1 MIDIAVLAG
10 VAIVISSVV
19 MVFGCVCHLFKRGSG
34 FTTFEND
41 LEGGFGNTVFSQ
53 DTSDISQV
61 TFETI
66 PDILAKTVTATALRP
81 RISCT
86 NTEIQKQSAKRVASF
101 KAFPRSHL
109 TYIKE
114 MGVGWF
120 GQVLVSEAY
129 NMVTSSRSTRVVVK
143 MMKDDA
149 NSTEQQLFLQDLSVY
164 REMDHPN
171 VLKLLGQ
178 CTEASPFLTIVEY
191 ASMGDLKS
199 YLRKERQ
206 IVKTMKDGIVR
217 MQFLTD
223 MASGLQCLH
232 VNGYLHHDFACRN
245 CVVMS
250 NMTVKI
256 GDYGV
261 AEDHFR
267 EDYYD
272 NGQDLL
278 PIRWM
283 APESISLT
291 NSIWQVTEFT
301 KQSNM
306 WSFGVAMF
314 EVTEYGH
321 QPYKDLTDEMVL
333 QNMIKAYPTSLEL
346 PHTDDPI
353 KSQLYQMMQLCWQD
367 SSHRP
372 QIEEIHAQLQKIQSE
387 KEAADEAEFERKW
400 AKMSTR
406 EARVVKVEVH
416 ASDISGIKHNV
427 VDDICAADFN
437 SNSLPTHIN
446 ADEKG
451 DNFNCEIVSGSIGHD
466 SPISTPNR
474 PTVHRSTSTPV
485 GSNKDSNKVSNS
497 QPSTPLSSV
506 KVTNKVTRSQPTTPQ
521 VFAKDVNK
529 DSYSQ
534 INTSKVSLDDRNNV
548 RNSQST
554 TDEVKSRN
562 SAQTLTNKYQTDIRP
577 QLATNNDQALISTD
591 KEPVKLNNSIPDI
604 CLNGTKIE
612 DSPSSDSSFCETQ
625 LDLTVDKESK
635 NSQSVIPGGMDRSE
649 EKKHKNENSVSFANN
664 EVTNSRDPSGQF
676 NSVDSII
683 DFEEKYGETPNS
695 VHKKDILD
703 NLPKSDNV
711 EDIYSET
718 NDKSDN
724 IDDLSDEN
732 EEDEAEKLRLL
743 KLTLSGVLLST
754 DVKSSVDENSGISS
768 PTSDDMDIARE
779 IYISKGMSAPPSK
792 YTSTRS
798 LNTIL
803 EDELLCEDEP
813 QTKAF
818 SNELKFVEP
827 SEEYNMSDSFIDSFE
842 WDDYIGDELVGRV
855 RSSDISPR
863 ESIDF
868 PDWTM
873 EQDSSSQDSEIHNDS
888 KNDANRSGKSGRKIN
903 ASNLSDSEV
912 KNSPLGALAS
922 SKSPKSP
929 LGALAST
936 KSPKSPLGAAAH
948 SYVKHIL
955 SNRSSNTNKN
965 VSFYSFSHNTDQD
978 QEHGTSTTPQ
988 YNPMDEWEI

>member
-19 MVFGCVCHLFKRGSG
+19 LVFGCVCHLFKRGSG

-53 DTSDISQV
+53 GDTSDISQV

-164 REMDHPN
+164 RELDHPN

-245 CVVMS
+245 CMVMS

-314 EVTEYGH
+314 EVTEYGQ

-333 QNMIKAYPTSLEL
+333 QNMIKAYPTSIEL

-416 ASDISGIKHNV
+416 ASDISGLKHNV

-446 ADEKG
+446 VDEKG
-451 DNFNCEIVSGSIGHD
+451 DTIFNCEIVSGSIGHD

-485 GSNKDSNKVSNS
+485 GSNKDSNKVNNS
-497 QPSTPLSSV
+497 QPSTPVSLGKDV
-506 KVTNKVTRSQPTTPQ
+506 NKVSNSQPNTPQ
-521 VFAKDVNK
+521 VFAKDVKKVSNLNSQMNTSEVSSNELNKVRTSQSITDEDKSTISVKTLSNK
-529 DSYSQ
+529 D
-534 INTSKVSLDDRNNV
+534 
-548 RNSQST
+548 
-554 TDEVKSRN
+554 
-562 SAQTLTNKYQTDIRP
+562 QTGIRP
-577 QLATNNDQALISTD
+577 QQVTSKDQALSSINED
-591 KEPVKLNNSIPDI
+591 RVKLDSSIPDI
-604 CLNGTKIE
+604 CINGTKIE
-612 DSPSSDSSFCETQ
+612 NNPSSESSVCKTQ
-625 LDLTVDKESK
+625 LYLTVDKEGK
-635 NSQSVIPGGMDRSE
+635 DSQSIVSGGMGRNE
-649 EKKHKNENSVSFANN
+649 EKIHKNENSVSFVN
-664 EVTNSRDPSGQF
+664 

-683 DFEEKYGETPNS
+683 DFEEKYGETHNS
-695 VHKKDILD
+695 VHKQKMLSG
-703 NLPKSDNV
+703 LPKSDNV
-711 EDIYSET
+711 EDIHSET
-718 NDKSDN
+718 NSKTDN

-732 EEDEAEKLRLL
+732 EEDEAEKLKLL

-754 DVKSSVDENSGISS
+754 DMKSSTDENSGISS

-779 IYISKGMSAPPSK
+779 IYMSKGMSVPPSK

-803 EDELLCEDEP
+803 EDELLCENENEP
-813 QTKAF
+813 QTIAS

-827 SEEYNMSDSFIDSFE
+827 SEDFNISDSYIDSFE

-855 RSSDISPR
+855 RNSDISPR

-873 EQDSSSQDSEIHNDS
+873 EQDSSSQDSEIQNDS
-888 KNDANRSGKSGRKIN
+888 KTEANPSGKSGKKMN
-903 ASNLSDSEV
+903 TSNLSDSEV

-922 SKSPKSP
+922 
-929 LGALAST
+929 T
-936 KSPKSPLGAAAH
+936 RSPKSPLGAAAH

-965 VSFYSFSHNTDQD
+965 VSFYSFSHNTDQE
-978 QEHGTSTTPQ
+978 QEHGTSTASL

>member
-1 MIDIAVLAG
+1 MIDIALLAG

-19 MVFGCVCHLFKRGSG
+19 LVFGCVCHLFKRGSG

-120 GQVLVSEAY
+120 GQGSSLSLQSQ
-129 NMVTSSRSTRVVVK
+129 VTHTTIPSGSLRLQVTHTTIPSGSLRLQVTHTTIPSGSLRRLQVTHTTIPSGSLRLQVTLFLQDTR
-143 MMKDDA
+143 
-149 NSTEQQLFLQDLSVY
+149 QLFLQDLSVY

-291 NSIWQVTEFT
+291 NSIWQVTEFS

-333 QNMIKAYPTSLEL
+333 QNMIKAYPTSIEL

-353 KSQLYQMMQLCWQD
+353 KSQLYQMMQFVG
-367 SSHRP
+367 R
-372 QIEEIHAQLQKIQSE
+372 I
-387 KEAADEAEFERKW
+387 R
-400 AKMSTR
+400 
-406 EARVVKVEVH
+406 
-416 ASDISGIKHNV
+416 
-427 VDDICAADFN
+427 
-437 SNSLPTHIN
+437 HI
-446 ADEKG
+446 
-451 DNFNCEIVSGSIGHD
+451 
-466 SPISTPNR
+466 
-474 PTVHRSTSTPV
+474 VHR
-485 GSNKDSNKVSNS
+485 
-497 QPSTPLSSV
+497 
-506 KVTNKVTRSQPTTPQ
+506 
-521 VFAKDVNK
+521 
-529 DSYSQ
+529 
-534 INTSKVSLDDRNNV
+534 
-548 RNSQST
+548 
-554 TDEVKSRN
+554 
-562 SAQTLTNKYQTDIRP
+562 
-577 QLATNNDQALISTD
+577 
-591 KEPVKLNNSIPDI
+591 
-604 CLNGTKIE
+604 
-612 DSPSSDSSFCETQ
+612 
-625 LDLTVDKESK
+625 
-635 NSQSVIPGGMDRSE
+635 
-649 EKKHKNENSVSFANN
+649 
-664 EVTNSRDPSGQF
+664 
-676 NSVDSII
+676 
-683 DFEEKYGETPNS
+683 
-695 VHKKDILD
+695 
-703 NLPKSDNV
+703 
-711 EDIYSET
+711 
-718 NDKSDN
+718 
-724 IDDLSDEN
+724 
-732 EEDEAEKLRLL
+732 
-743 KLTLSGVLLST
+743 
-754 DVKSSVDENSGISS
+754 
-768 PTSDDMDIARE
+768 
-779 IYISKGMSAPPSK
+779 
-792 YTSTRS
+792 
-798 LNTIL
+798 
-803 EDELLCEDEP
+803 
-813 QTKAF
+813 
-818 SNELKFVEP
+818 
-827 SEEYNMSDSFIDSFE
+827 
-842 WDDYIGDELVGRV
+842 
-855 RSSDISPR
+855 
-863 ESIDF
+863 
-868 PDWTM
+868 
-873 EQDSSSQDSEIHNDS
+873 
-888 KNDANRSGKSGRKIN
+888 
-903 ASNLSDSEV
+903 
-912 KNSPLGALAS
+912 
-922 SKSPKSP
+922 
-929 LGALAST
+929 
-936 KSPKSPLGAAAH
+936 
-948 SYVKHIL
+948 
-955 SNRSSNTNKN
+955 
-965 VSFYSFSHNTDQD
+965 
-978 QEHGTSTTPQ
+978 
-988 YNPMDEWEI
+988 